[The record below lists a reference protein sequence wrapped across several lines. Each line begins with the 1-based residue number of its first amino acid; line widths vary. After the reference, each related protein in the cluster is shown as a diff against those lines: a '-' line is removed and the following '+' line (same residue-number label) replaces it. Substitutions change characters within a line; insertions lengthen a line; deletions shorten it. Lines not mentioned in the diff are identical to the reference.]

1 MRIEIEPG
9 VRLFVD
15 VEGAS
20 LVPDGPTMR
29 EKPTL
34 LLLHGGP
41 GWDHS
46 GYKPRFSQL
55 ADIAQVIYVDH
66 RGHGRSDRR
75 PREEWTLDHWA
86 DDVVRLCDALDITKP
101 VVFGQSFG
109 GTVAQR
115 YLARHPEHPAR
126 VILSS
131 TSPHLR
137 VDRRL
142 AAVERLGGPAARL
155 VAEAYW
161 ANPTPE
167 AAEAYVRVCRPLYGR
182 TPRPAD
188 IQRRASIDLEIANH
202 WFAGEARA
210 LNLLP
215 GLAHAQ
221 CPVLVIGG
229 EDDPVT
235 PIEDQRD
242 IAAALPAQWVEF
254 HAFPDAGHGVD
265 HDREA
270 EFMALIRRAILGS
283 HDPDCGHARPDG
295 TAAIPGHSN

>member
-46 GYKPRFSQL
+46 DYKPRFSQL
-55 ADIAQVIYVDH
+55 ADIAQFIYVDH
-66 RGHGRSDRR
+66 RGQGRSDKR

-86 DDVVRLCDALDITKP
+86 DDVVRLCDALGITKP
-101 VVFGQSFG
+101 VVFGHNFG

-131 TSPHLR
+131 TSPHFRLE
-137 VDRRL
+137 RRL
-142 AAVERLGGPAARL
+142 DAIERLGGEAARH
-155 VAEAYW
+155 VAAAFW
-161 ANPTPE
+161 SNPTPE
-167 AAEAYVRVCRPLYGR
+167 AAEAYVRVCLPLDGIR
-182 TPRPAD
+182 PRPPDA
-188 IQRRASIDLEIANH
+188 QRRARIDLEITNH
-202 WFAGEARA
+202 WFAGEART

-215 GLAHAQ
+215 GLARAQ

-235 PIEDQRD
+235 PIDDQRD
-242 IAAALPAQWVEF
+242 IAAALPAQWSEL
-254 HAFPDAGHGVD
+254 HAFSGAGHGVD
-265 HDREA
+265 HDHEA
-270 EFMALIRRAILGS
+270 EFMALIRRFIHGS
-283 HDPDCGHARPDG
+283 HAGTSGHPNLVGSLAGSAHFD
-295 TAAIPGHSN
+295 

>member
-9 VRLFVD
+9 VRLFIDVD
-15 VEGAS
+15 GAS

-55 ADIAQVIYVDH
+55 ADIAQIVYVDH
-66 RGHGRSDRR
+66 RGQGRSDNR

-86 DDVVRLCDALDITKP
+86 DDVVRLCDALGITKP

-142 AAVERLGGPAARL
+142 AVFERLGGEVARCAA
-155 VAEAYW
+155 ATYW
-161 ANPTPE
+161 SNPTPE
-167 AAEAYVRVCRPLYGR
+167 AAEAYVRVCLPLYGR
-182 TPRPAD
+182 TPRSPD
-188 IQRRASIDLEIANH
+188 VQRRARIDLEIANH
-202 WFAGEARA
+202 WFAGEART

-215 GLAHAQ
+215 GLACAQ

-229 EDDPVT
+229 EEDPVT

-242 IAAALPAQWVEF
+242 IAGALPAQWVEF
-254 HAFPDAGHGVD
+254 HAFPGAGHGVD
-265 HDREA
+265 NDHEA
-270 EFMALIRRAILGS
+270 DFMALIRRFVQGS
-283 HDPDCGHARPDG
+283 QDGTCGHTRPDG
-295 TAAIPGHSN
+295 PVASSGQST

>member
-9 VRLFVD
+9 IRVFVD
-15 VEGAS
+15 IEGAS
-20 LVPDGPTMR
+20 LVPEGPDMR

-46 GYKPRFSQL
+46 GYKPSFSQL
-55 ADIAQVIYVDH
+55 ADVAQIVYVDH
-66 RGHGRSDRR
+66 RGHGRSDER
-75 PREEWTLDHWA
+75 PRDEWTLDRWA
-86 DDVVRLCDALDITKP
+86 DDVVRLCDALGIEKP
-101 VVFGQSFG
+101 IVFGQSFG
-109 GTVAQR
+109 GTVAQH
-115 YLARHPEHPAR
+115 YLARHPAHPAR

-131 TSPHLR
+131 TSPRLEI
-137 VDRRL
+137 DRRL
-142 AAVERLGGPAARL
+142 AVFERLGGTEARYAAQ
-155 VAEAYW
+155 AYW
-161 ANPTPE
+161 SNPTPE
-167 AAEAYVRVCRPLYGR
+167 AAQSYLRVCLPLYGR
-182 TPRPAD
+182 TPWSPEAQ
-188 IQRRASIDLEIANH
+188 QRARIKLDMANH
-202 WFAGEARA
+202 WFGGEART

-215 GLAHAQ
+215 GLARAQ

-254 HAFPDAGHGVD
+254 HAFSGAGHGVD

-270 EFMALIRRAILGS
+270 EFMALIRRFIHGTHAGTTWQAGS
-283 HDPDCGHARPDG
+283 DG
-295 TAAIPGHSN
+295 PVANSGQSD

>member
-1 MRIEIEPG
+1 
-9 VRLFVD
+9 
-15 VEGAS
+15 
-20 LVPDGPTMR
+20 
-29 EKPTL
+29 
-34 LLLHGGP
+34 
-41 GWDHS
+41 
-46 GYKPRFSQL
+46 
-55 ADIAQVIYVDH
+55 
-66 RGHGRSDRR
+66 
-75 PREEWTLDHWA
+75 
-86 DDVVRLCDALDITKP
+86 
-101 VVFGQSFG
+101 
-109 GTVAQR
+109 
-115 YLARHPEHPAR
+115 

-167 AAEAYVRVCRPLYGR
+167 AAEAYVRVCLPLYGR

-188 IQRRASIDLEIANH
+188 IQRRARIDLEIANH

>member
-9 VRLFVD
+9 VRLFID
-15 VEGAS
+15 VEGAA
-20 LVPDGPTMR
+20 LVPDGPTMC

-55 ADIAQVIYVDH
+55 ADIAQIVYVDH
-66 RGHGRSDRR
+66 RGQGRSDKR
-75 PREEWTLDHWA
+75 PRDEWTLDHWA
-86 DDVVRLCDALDITKP
+86 DDVVRLCDALGITKP

-115 YLARHPEHPAR
+115 YLARHPEHPVR

-142 AAVERLGGPAARL
+142 AAIERLGGEAARH
-155 VAEAYW
+155 VAAAYW
-161 ANPTPE
+161 STPTPE
-167 AAEAYVRVCRPLYGR
+167 AAEAYVRVCLPLYGR
-182 TPRPAD
+182 TPRPPDA
-188 IQRRASIDLEIANH
+188 QRRARIDLEIANH
-202 WFAGEARA
+202 WFAGEART

-215 GLAHAQ
+215 GLARAQ

-235 PIEDQRD
+235 PIDDQRD

-254 HAFPDAGHGVD
+254 HAFPAAGHGVD
-265 HDREA
+265 HDCEA
-270 EFMALIRRAILGS
+270 DFMALIRRFMQSS
-283 HDPDCGHARPDG
+283 HDGMCGRGRPEG
-295 TAAIPGHSN
+295 PMASSGHSN